1 MILGNS
7 GESGFTLTELL
18 IGIVL
23 SGIVIAG
30 VYGFFVSQ
38 IKTYSLQ
45 EQLVEM
51 QENARIALDTIV
63 MGLQNAGYDPTSSDK
78 FGITTA
84 AFSASSVSE
93 SPALSLSTSTELYF
107 TVDESDAPRT
117 ATNGDGVIDNNP
129 DERFGFRINSNTPTL
144 EAQCFPDPN
153 PCTDPWEAVADN
165 IDVLEFTYT
174 YANGTVSS
182 GTTDL
187 PSNSVAGRNFGGIRK
202 VAISL
207 TAKTS
212 QPDPNYTHPTEG
224 DKYRRLTLSAEVAPR
239 NLAY

>member
-23 SGIVIAG
+23 SGVVIAG

-51 QENARIALDTIV
+51 QENARIAIDTIV

-84 AFSASSVSE
+84 AFSASNS
-93 SPALSLSTSTELYF
+93 AGLSLTTSTELYF
-107 TVDESDAPRT
+107 TVNEDEDA
-117 ATNGDGVIDNNP
+117 NGVIANN
-129 DERFGFRINSNTPTL
+129 DSERFGFKLDSGSLGAASILDTDGSITGW
-144 EAQCFPDPN
+144 DPI
-153 PCTDPWEAVADN
+153 ADN
-165 IDVLEFTYT
+165 IDVLSFTYT
-174 YANGTVSS
+174 YANGTASS

-187 PSNSVAGRNFGGIRK
+187 PSNSVAGKNFADIRE

-207 TAKTS
+207 TGKTS
-212 QPDPNYTHPTEG
+212 LPDPSYTHPTEG
-224 DKYRRLTLSAEVAPR
+224 DNYRRLTLSAEVSPR

>member
-1 MILGNS
+1 MMHGNS

-51 QENARIALDTIV
+51 QENARIAIDTIV
-63 MGLQNAGYDPTSSDK
+63 RDLQNAGYDPTSSDK

-107 TVDESDAPRT
+107 TVDDDGS
-117 ATNGDGVIDNNP
+117 GDIDNNP
-129 DERFGFRINSNTPTL
+129 DERFGFRINSNTL
-144 EAQCFPDPN
+144 EAQCFPD

-165 IDVLEFTYT
+165 IESITVTYT
-174 YANGTVSS
+174 YLLSGQWFSS
-182 GTTDL
+182 QVVGL
-187 PSNSVAGRNFGGIRK
+187 PSNSTSPRYFELIKAVT
-202 VAISL
+202 ISL

-224 DKYRRLTLSAEVAPR
+224 DNYRRLTLSAEVAPR

>member
-93 SPALSLSTSTELYF
+93 SPALSLSTST
-107 TVDESDAPRT
+107 
-117 ATNGDGVIDNNP
+117 
-129 DERFGFRINSNTPTL
+129 
-144 EAQCFPDPN
+144 
-153 PCTDPWEAVADN
+153 
-165 IDVLEFTYT
+165 
-174 YANGTVSS
+174 
-182 GTTDL
+182 
-187 PSNSVAGRNFGGIRK
+187 
-202 VAISL
+202 
-207 TAKTS
+207 
-212 QPDPNYTHPTEG
+212 
-224 DKYRRLTLSAEVAPR
+224 
-239 NLAY
+239 

>member
-84 AFSASSVSE
+84 AFSDSNDPV
-93 SPALSLSTSTELYF
+93 LSLTTSTELYF

-129 DERFGFRINSNTPTL
+129 DERFGFRINSNTL

-165 IDVLEFTYT
+165 IESMSVTYT
-174 YANGTVSS
+174 YEDPLQPGQWLSS
-182 GTTDL
+182 QVVGL
-187 PSNSVAGRNFGGIRK
+187 PSNSTSDRK
-202 VAISL
+202 FELIKAVTISL

-212 QPDPNYTHPTEG
+212 QADPNYQVG
-224 DKYRRLTLSAEVAPR
+224 DGHRRLTLSAEVAPR

>member
-84 AFSASSVSE
+84 AFSDSNDPV
-93 SPALSLSTSTELYF
+93 LSLTTSTELYF

-129 DERFGFRINSNTPTL
+129 DERFGFRINSNTL

-165 IDVLEFTYT
+165 IESLTITNSYDDLS
-174 YANGTVSS
+174 AAG
-182 GTTDL
+182 L
-187 PSNSVAGRNFGGIRK
+187 PSNSVVGRNYGGIRK
-202 VAISL
+202 VTISL

-212 QPDPNYTHPTEG
+212 QPDLSYTHPIES
-224 DKYRRLTLSAEVAPR
+224 DNYRRLTLSAEVLPR

>member
-107 TVDESDAPRT
+107 TVDEVQEDPLKIA
-117 ATNGDGVIDNNP
+117 NN
-129 DERFGFRINSNTPTL
+129 DTERFGFKLDSGSLGSAIISSADGSITGW
-144 EAQCFPDPN
+144 DPI
-153 PCTDPWEAVADN
+153 ADN
-165 IDVLEFTYT
+165 IDVLSFTYT
-174 YANGTVSS
+174 YANGTSSS
-182 GTTDL
+182 GTNNL
-187 PSNSVAGRNFGGIRK
+187 PDNSVAGIAAGIDFPKIRE

-212 QPDPNYTHPTEG
+212 LPDPSYTHPTES
-224 DKYRRLTLSAEVAPR
+224 DNYRRLTLSAEVSPR

>member
-1 MILGNS
+1 MHGNS
-7 GESGFTLTELL
+7 GESGFTLIELL

-23 SGIVIAG
+23 TGVVLAG

-38 IKTYSLQ
+38 IKTYSVQ

-51 QENARIALDTIV
+51 QENARIAIDTIV
-63 MGLQNAGYDPTSSDK
+63 MGLQNAGYEPPLVDK

-84 AFSASSVSE
+84 DFSDNSFEE
-93 SPALSLSTSTELYF
+93 SPSLSLSTSTELYF
-107 TVDESDAPRT
+107 TVNEDEDV
-117 ATNGDGVIDNNP
+117 NGVIANN
-129 DERFGFRINSNTPTL
+129 DTERFGFKLDSGSLGSAIISGTDGSITGW
-144 EAQCFPDPN
+144 DPI
-153 PCTDPWEAVADN
+153 ADN
-165 IDVLEFTYT
+165 IDVLSFTYT
-174 YANGTVSS
+174 YADGNASS

-187 PSNSVAGRNFGGIRK
+187 PSNSVLDKYFDDIRK
-202 VAISL
+202 VTISL

-224 DKYRRLTLSAEVAPR
+224 DNYRRLTLSAEVSPR